1 MADLSY
7 QQARRIGL
15 KEVKIRTA
23 RHEDPYVTV
32 LEEVLP
38 HLSSLHEVNLGT
50 MRIDI
55 EQIVGTRS
63 AARQKAFSASFYPL
77 LEENSEFAAKWSAL
91 AASHLKEGI
100 RDPITAIEYLN
111 RYYVVEGHK
120 RVSVLRYFG
129 AVSLPAEVKRIVP
142 PRSDEP
148 EIVAY
153 YEFLDFYRLT
163 KTNYLCFQR
172 PGEYPALTELLCGEN
187 RETWNED
194 RQRSLMSDVTRFR
207 KAFRASPLAGKL
219 TQDEALLGY
228 LQVFGYAHLQGRTPN
243 ELKADLA
250 AIGPELL
257 GSGNQTPP
265 ALMTD
270 PNDQPRDLLTWITH
284 LPTRTLKAAFLH
296 DGDPESSLWTRSHEL
311 GRQYLQEI
319 FGDRVQTQS
328 YFNMNAENFQARA
341 EALAEDGVQVIFSTS
356 PKLQGP
362 TLTAAGALPE
372 IKFLNCSL
380 NVSHPI
386 MRCYYGRMYEAN
398 FLTGVVAGAMSPD
411 GQIPYF
417 IRYPVY
423 SALASINAFAL
434 GAKTVNPRAIILL
447 QSSEQPENE
456 LSSFRTYTGIAVIS
470 GKDSEGSDDLDRDTV
485 VAMVRNGKRQDL
497 ISSFWGWGELYHRI
511 LESVLDGS
519 WDSLN
524 KTSEAGQGINYWW
537 GLSGNAVEIKCEDAL
552 PDGIRRLVM
561 LLRERIAVGS
571 FRPFDGPVYDQDGV
585 LRIAGD
591 EILTHEQILNM
602 DWLTDNVVGS
612 VADLRHFKTGH
623 PDDTGAE
630 NPPDGGTA
638 E

>member
-1 MADLSY
+1 MADVSY
-7 QQARRIGL
+7 QQARKIGL
-15 KEVKIRTA
+15 KEVKIRSA
-23 RHEDPYVTV
+23 RQEEPYIAV
-32 LEEVLP
+32 LEKQLP
-38 HLSSLHEVNLGT
+38 HLSSLHEVSLGT

-55 EQIVGTRS
+55 DQIVGTRS
-63 AARQKAFSASFYPL
+63 ETRQKAFSASFYPL
-77 LEENSEFAAKWSAL
+77 LEESSEFAAKWSAL

-100 RDPITAIEYLN
+100 RDPIIAIEYLN

-129 AVSLPAEVKRIVP
+129 AVSLPAEVRRVIP
-142 PRSDEP
+142 PRSEEP
-148 EIVAY
+148 KIIAY

-163 KTNYLCFQR
+163 KTNYLCFDR
-172 PGEYPALTELLCGEN
+172 PGEYPALTQLLCGDN

-207 KAFRASPLAGKL
+207 KAFRTSPLFGKM

-228 LQVFGYAHLQGRTPN
+228 LKVFGYAHLQGRTPT

-250 AIGPELL
+250 AVGSELL
-257 GSGNQTPP
+257 SIESNTAP
-265 ALMTD
+265 ALMAD
-270 PNDQPRDLLTWITH
+270 PTEQPRDLLTWITH

-296 DGDPESSLWTRSHEL
+296 DGDVDSSAWTRSHEL
-311 GRQYLQEI
+311 GRQYLQQI

-328 YFNMNAENFQARA
+328 CFHMNAENFLATAQ
-341 EALAEDGVQVIFSTS
+341 ALAQDGVQVIFSTS
-356 PKLQGP
+356 PKLQAP

-372 IKFLNCSL
+372 VKFLNCSL
-380 NVSHPI
+380 DVSHPI

-411 GQIPYF
+411 GQIPYI

-423 SALASINAFAL
+423 STLASINAFAL
-434 GAKTVNPRAIILL
+434 GARMVNPRALILL
-447 QSSEQPENE
+447 QDSQQPETE
-456 LSSFRTYTGIAVIS
+456 LSSLRTSPGVAVIS

-485 VAMVRNGKRQDL
+485 VSLVRNGKREDM

-537 GLSGNAVEIKCEDAL
+537 GLSGNAVEVKCEPGL
-552 PDGIRRLVM
+552 PDSLKRLVM
-561 LLRERIAVGS
+561 LLREQIAQGS
-571 FRPFDGPVYDQDGV
+571 LRPFEGPVYDQRGL
-585 LRIAGD
+585 LRIVHKETAT
-591 EILTHEQILNM
+591 LEQILHM
-602 DWLTDNVVGS
+602 DWLADNVVGS
-612 VADLRHFKTGH
+612 ADELRSANLK
-623 PDDTGAE
+623 
-630 NPPDGGTA
+630 
-638 E
+638 

>member
-7 QQARRIGL
+7 QQARKIGL
-15 KEVKIRTA
+15 KEVKIRSA
-23 RHEDPYVTV
+23 RHEEPYISV
-32 LEEVLP
+32 LEEQIP
-38 HLSSLHEVNLGT
+38 HLSGLHETSLGT

-55 EQIVGTRS
+55 EQVVGTRS

-77 LEENSEFAAKWSAL
+77 LDENSEFAAKWSAL

-100 RDPITAIEYLN
+100 REPIIAIEYLN

-129 AVSLPAEVKRIVP
+129 AVSLRAEVKRIVP
-142 PRSDEP
+142 PRSDDP

-163 KTNYLCFQR
+163 KTNYLCFHR
-172 PGEYPALTELLCGEN
+172 PGEYPALTRLLCGEDG
-187 RETWNED
+187 ETWDED

-207 KAFRASPLAGKL
+207 KAFRTSPLFGKL

-257 GSGNQTPP
+257 GSGSHTAP

-270 PNDQPRDLLTWITH
+270 PNDQQRDLLSWITH

-311 GRQYLQEI
+311 GRQYLQETL
-319 FGDRVQTQS
+319 GDRVQTQS
-328 YFNMNAENFQARA
+328 CFNMNAANFQARA

-356 PKLQGP
+356 PKLQAP

-372 IKFLNCSL
+372 VKFLNCSL
-380 NVSHPI
+380 DVSHPI

-398 FLTGVVAGAMSPD
+398 FLTGMAAGAMSPD

-423 SALASINAFAL
+423 STLASINAFAL
-434 GAKTVNPRAIILL
+434 GAKMVNPRALILL
-447 QSSEQPENE
+447 QSSERPESE
-456 LSSFRTYTGIAVIS
+456 FDRFHAYTGIAVIS

-497 ISSFWGWGELYHRI
+497 ISSFWGWGELYRRI

-537 GLSGNAVEIKCEDAL
+537 GLSGNAVEIKCEAAL

-561 LLRERIAVGS
+561 LLRDRIAEGS
-571 FRPFDGPVYDQDGV
+571 FRPFDGPVVDQDGV
-585 LRIAGD
+585 LRIAEE
-591 EILTHEQILNM
+591 EILTHEQILHM
-602 DWLTDNVVGS
+602 DWLADNVVGS
-612 VADLRHFKTGH
+612 AAELRHMKDTH
-623 PDDTGAE
+623 TDDAAAD
-630 NPPDGGTA
+630 NPLDNETA